1 MSRVSVRSD
10 EREPSSLLASDLLT
24 VKIFSV
30 FINDTFL
37 RLVDGCRAG
46 STKMSL
52 SPALS
57 TCELIAAIIIH
68 IILKM
73 LLKESRPPEYYE
85 TPSTYPEWMESTF
98 NKYGMPSGH
107 SQVIGFLSS
116 FIWFYTKNI
125 SFLIVNLLLSI
136 ITMYQRVAIKRH
148 TLKQVIY
155 GYSIGW
161 LIGYFFTPPRIL

>member
-1 MSRVSVRSD
+1 MDTKSLQII
-10 EREPSSLLASDLLT
+10 ERIINSISNLSSFISILLVLP
-24 VKIFSV
+24 
-30 FINDTFL
+30 FIK
-37 RLVDGCRAG
+37 
-46 STKMSL
+46 TKHYL
-52 SPALS
+52 YFFTLI
-57 TCELIAAIIIH
+57 IAAIIIH

-73 LLKESRPPEYYE
+73 LIKEPRPPEYYE
-85 TPSTYPEWMESTF
+85 TPSTYPEWMEDTF

-116 FIWFYTKNI
+116 FIWFYTNNKPLLMSNI
-125 SFLIVNLLLSI
+125 ILSV

-161 LIGYFFTPPRIL
+161 ILGYYLSL